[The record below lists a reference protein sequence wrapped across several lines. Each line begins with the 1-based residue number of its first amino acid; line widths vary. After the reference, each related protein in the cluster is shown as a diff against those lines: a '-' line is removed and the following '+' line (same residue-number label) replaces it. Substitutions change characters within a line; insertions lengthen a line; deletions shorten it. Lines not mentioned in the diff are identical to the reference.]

1 MRQMLPLHSFPA
13 MSFTARTLSLHSFI
27 RHSSTILAVGAL
39 FLLSSGNLVAQ
50 GVTSGGVGGEVTNAS
65 ALPLVGVTV
74 TAVHEPSGTTYQ
86 TTTRSGGVFTIG
98 GMRVGGPYTVTATIL
113 GHRQEIQQDI
123 NVVLGQN
130 ARLSFALVE
139 TAIELETLTVT
150 ADQDRVL
157 NSDRTGAATTI
168 SNEAVL
174 TLPSV
179 SRSTRD
185 LTRVDPRNDGNF
197 SFGGR
202 NWLYNN
208 ITLDGSYFNNS
219 FGLDDPAPG
228 GQTASEPVP
237 YDAVEQVTV
246 LVAPY
251 DVRQSG
257 FTGASINTVT
267 RSGTNKWKVSGF
279 AFYRDQNLVGNSVGG
294 NEVIANPDLS
304 FGQYGFSVGGPL
316 IQDKLFFFLSG
327 ELTQRDDPGSDFVPR
342 TGAGQDFGESRVL
355 ADTLALITER
365 MATVYGY
372 DTGPYAGFIRET
384 NSNKALLKVD
394 WNVSSNHNIMF
405 RYNRLDAERD
415 LGPHPFV
422 LSIFESGRGPNSSSL
437 PSQNSGYQINNE
449 LNSYAF
455 EWNARASEGKWANRF
470 FSSYNRF
477 RDFRNAFSVPFP
489 TLEIADGGITYTTVG
504 HEPFSIENNLDTDVW
519 QFTNDF
525 TYFTG
530 RHSLTLGA
538 NFEMFRFF
546 NSFNLFRYGTFG
558 FPGGAGNFTSLDDFF
573 TRTDPTD
580 PNFYDAESFIVTGDY
595 KGEKF
600 NLGQLG
606 VYLQDHFTISPK
618 FTLSAGLR
626 VDFPMYFT
634 DPVDN
639 PFSRSLTAIN
649 GEGETV
655 PGGVDQ
661 SQLAGSTPL
670 WSPRVGFN
678 WDVTGTRSTQL
689 RGGTGIFTGRLPF
702 VWIGNVFS
710 NPSTNPNIYPGVG
723 VEKVVTSGPRPGSG
737 EDSFILQQSYDG
749 VAAMDPDF
757 KWPQMWTTNI
767 AIDQRLPWDMVGT
780 VEFIYGKDINNIYMQ
795 NMDVPVATQT
805 LEDGRPYYAGQRNNP
820 DPNFLGRSIYVLS
833 NTDEGRNYN
842 LTLQLRK
849 AWESGLGLGLSYAYL
864 DATNTLKSTE
874 IASVLWGG
882 QPTPGNPNLPI
893 ASPSE
898 FGQRH
903 RIVATGTYNKRWS
916 ELLRTSFGL
925 FWEVAEGNAFRGG
938 GGNRYSF
945 LYSGDVNGDGANND
959 LIYIP
964 ESASDINLLDP
975 GQWNALDAFIEQ
987 DKYLS
992 KHRGEISERFG
1003 LLNPW
1008 YTDLSLRILQDFI
1021 FGSGDM
1027 DNVLQISFDFENL
1040 LNLFSSSWGVR
1051 QIANNAALNPLIFT
1065 GNIDGNDRPEL
1076 VVNDAIASGNLTETF
1091 EDDLSQFSRW
1101 RIQLG
1106 IRYFMD

>member
-1 MRQMLPLHSFPA
+1 MRQMLPLHPFSASFFA
-13 MSFTARTLSLHSFI
+13 NRTHPSRSHLRRATLPVL
-27 RHSSTILAVGAL
+27 TVA
-39 FLLSSGNLVAQ
+39 FLLLTSGGLWAQ
-50 GVTSGGVGGEVTNAS
+50 GVTTGGVDGVVTNAS
-65 ALPLVGVTV
+65 ALPLAGVTV

-113 GHRQEIQQDI
+113 GHRQEIRRDI

-130 ARLSFALVE
+130 ARLSFALTE
-139 TAIELETLTVT
+139 SAIELEALTVE
-150 ADQDRVL
+150 AAQDLVL

-168 SNEAVL
+168 PQEAVR

-179 SRSTRD
+179 RRSTRD

-228 GQTASEPVP
+228 GQTATEPVP

-246 LVAPY
+246 QVAPF

-267 RSGTNKWKVSGF
+267 RSGTNRWKVSGF
-279 AFYRDQNLVGNSVGG
+279 AFYRDQNLVGNSVSG
-294 NEVIANPDLS
+294 EKVIANPDLS
-304 FGQYGFSVGGPL
+304 FGQYGFSLGGPI
-316 IQDKLFFFLSG
+316 IQDKLFFFFSG
-327 ELTQRDDPGSDFVPR
+327 ELTKRDDPGSNFVPS
-342 TGAGQDFGESRVL
+342 TGGTPAFGESRVEQSVL
-355 ADTLALITER
+355 DAITER
-365 MATVYGY
+365 MASEYNFA
-372 DTGPYAGFIRET
+372 TGPYSGFVHET
-384 NSNKALLKVD
+384 KSNKALLKVD
-394 WNVSSNHNIMF
+394 WNVSANHNIMF
-405 RYNRLDAERD
+405 RYNRLDASRD
-415 LGPHPFV
+415 LPPHPFV
-422 LSIFESGRGPNSSSL
+422 ISIFESGRGPNSNSL

-455 EWNARASEGKWANRF
+455 EWNARAGQGKWANRLF
-470 FSSYNRF
+470 ASYNRF
-477 RDFRNAFSVPFP
+477 RDFREAFAEPFP
-489 TLEIADGGITYTTVG
+489 TIEIAEDGITYTTVG
-504 HEPFSIENNLDTDVW
+504 HEPFSIENNLDTDVL
-519 QFTNDF
+519 QLTNDF

-538 NFEMFRFF
+538 NFESFKFF
-546 NSFNLFRYGTFG
+546 NSFNLFRHGTFG
-558 FPGGAGNFTSLDDFF
+558 FAPPGRFDTLQDFF
-573 TRTDPTD
+573 DATDPGNPAQIQFRD
-580 PNFYDAESFIVTGDY
+580 FIGTGEF

-600 NLGQLG
+600 TLGQLG
-606 VYLQDHFTISPK
+606 VYLQDNWSITPQFS
-618 FTLSAGLR
+618 LSAGLR
-626 VDFPMYFT
+626 VDFPRYNT

-639 PFSRSLTAIN
+639 PFSRSLTARSGS
-649 GEGETV
+649 GESIT
-655 PGGVDQ
+655 VDQ
-661 SQLAGSTPL
+661 SQLAGTQAL

-678 WDVTGTRSTQL
+678 WDITGDRSTQL

-702 VWIGNVFS
+702 VWVGNVFS
-710 NPSTNPNIYPGVG
+710 NPSFNPNIYHPAINPGVTP
-723 VEKVVTSGPRPGSG
+723 VITSGPREGSG
-737 EDSFILQQSYDG
+737 GENFTLQQSFDG

-767 AIDQRLPWDMVGT
+767 AVDQRLPWDMIGT
-780 VEFIYGKDINNIYMQ
+780 LEFIYGKDINNIYMQ
-795 NMDVPVATQT
+795 NVDLPAPVGT
-805 LEDGRPYYAGQRNNP
+805 LADGRPNYDLQRNNGA
-820 DPNFLGRSIYVLS
+820 DPFSSTSIYLLS

-842 LTLQLRK
+842 ITVQLRK
-849 AWESGLGLGLSYAYL
+849 VWEGGLGLGLSYAYL

-874 IASVLWGG
+874 IASVLWSG
-882 QPTPGNPNLPI
+882 QPTTGNPNAPI
-893 ASPSE
+893 AAPSE

-916 ELLRTSFGL
+916 DLLRTSFGL

-964 ESASDINLLDP
+964 ESASDINLADP
-975 GQWNALDAFIEQ
+975 GQWNALNAFIEQ

-992 KHRGEISERFG
+992 KNRGKIAERFG

-1021 FGSGDM
+1021 FGSESM
-1027 DNVLQISFDFENL
+1027 DNVLQVSFDFENL
-1040 LNLFSSSWGVR
+1040 LNMFSSSWGVR
-1051 QIANNAALNPLIFT
+1051 KVANTAALNPLACTSFPCT
-1065 GNIDGNDRPEL
+1065 IDGAGRPEL
-1076 VVNDAIASGNLTETF
+1076 SFNGATETF
-1091 EDDLSQFSRW
+1091 VDDLSEFSRW